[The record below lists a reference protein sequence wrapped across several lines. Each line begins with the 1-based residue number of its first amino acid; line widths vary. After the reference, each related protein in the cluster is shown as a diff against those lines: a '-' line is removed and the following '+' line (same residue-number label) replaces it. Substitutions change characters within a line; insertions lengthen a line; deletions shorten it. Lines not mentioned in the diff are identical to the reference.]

1 MHMRI
6 KTTML
11 FMAALLTISLSFG
24 QSKPGII
31 AGSVKDSRT
40 KSPLIEAVI
49 TVSSPALQ
57 GQKFALTDSTG
68 FYKIANLPPGLY
80 TVSFEM
86 EGFRKYSQENV
97 LLSDGM
103 SLGVSMEM
111 AKDRGAAEA
120 EKAKKRNKVD
130 EIVTTN

>member
-1 MHMRI
+1 MRI

>member
-1 MHMRI
+1 
-6 KTTML
+6 
-11 FMAALLTISLSFG
+11 MAALLTISLSFG